1 MPGPTGRP
9 PDSNGRRL
17 AGSPLYLDMTLWSV
31 VLFDRGGMFEAY
43 LAGLRE
49 RMRALGSRRVPFK
62 GGAFWDY
69 KPDFQPGD
77 VVEP

>member
-31 VLFDRGGMFEAY
+31 VLFDRGGMFEAC

-49 RMRALGSRRVPFK
+49 RMRALGFAE
-62 GGAFWDY
+62 GAV
-69 KPDFQPGD
+69 QRGRLLGLQA
-77 VVEP
+77 